1 MGDALSSGEVR
12 RIYDAAAP
20 RYDLQ
25 HALITLHSDQRG
37 RRRVVELGVHERDH
51 VLDAGGGTGLTGMLA
66 ARKVG
71 AQGRVSVFDLSEGM
85 LGEARAKAAQ
95 AGLAERMEFTV
106 GDMLALPYPDA
117 SFDAVLSTYSL
128 CPLYDPARGALELY
142 RVLKPGKL
150 LAAAHSSVPASRAVR
165 VLADCVE
172 SAVSR
177 LHWLSLGC
185 RPVEVLPA
193 LLAAGAELVMTQRI
207 GVPLWPFLVFVVR
220 KPA

>member
-1 MGDALSSGEVR
+1 MTDALSKSTVR
-12 RIYDAAAP
+12 HLYDAAAH

-25 HALITLHSDQRG
+25 HALITMHSDQRG
-37 RRRVVELGVHERDH
+37 RRMVVELGVQEPDH

-71 AQGRVSVFDLSEGM
+71 PEGTVTVFDLSETT
-85 LGEARAKAAQ
+85 LEEARAKAER
-95 AGLAERMEFTV
+95 AGLAARMKFTV

-128 CPLYDPARGALELY
+128 CPLYDPAMGALELY

-150 LAAAHSSVPASRAVR
+150 LAAAHSTVPASTPVR
-165 VLADCVE
+165 LLADCVE
-172 SAVSR
+172 GVVSR

-193 LLAAGAELVMTQRI
+193 LLGAGAQLIASRRI